1 MRRWKIMIIGF
12 IMSAIFGLLGMVFL
26 IFKDEA
32 CILISGYNLK
42 TKKEREKYDEVRLS
56 KDERNFCFTCS
67 IIYLIGAITSIF
79 LGKLCF
85 WIAFLVWFIYL
96 FKNIHFNP
104 EKAFD
109 KYKK

>member
-1 MRRWKIMIIGF
+1 MMIIGF
-12 IMSAIFGLLGMVFL
+12 IMSAIFGLLGMVFM
-26 IFKDEA
+26 IFKDKA

-42 TKKEREKYDEVRLS
+42 TKKEQEKYDKVRLS

-67 IIYLIGAITSIF
+67 IIYLIGAIASIF
-79 LGKLCF
+79 WGKLCF
-85 WIAFLVWFIYL
+85 WITFLVWLIYL

-109 KYKK
+109 KYKR